1 MKSEEFY
8 ELKYP
13 HDTLSVHTG
22 NSEAILAVQKFLN
35 KRGYTDALDRPL
47 VEDGIYGPNTFNA
60 VIKYQE
66 GNGLFGDG
74 IVGDKTWDS
83 MYKTIK
89 SEEMKAASESGN
101 INAYYADSELNIDGM
116 DPSMYHNTK
125 QSNKSGGF
133 NLGKAV
139 KSIYDYTKANDNLPK
154 KSYTD
159 GWEEEKAREIE
170 KNTENSEV
178 VTPEGNFQNEEDTE
192 EFIRNY
198 GEMAAQ
204 TIGLFG

>member
-133 NLGKAV
+133 NLGKAFGAF
-139 KSIYDYTKANDNLPK
+139 SDYTKMYEDLEDKVESDGEVQNAEKRATELAENDTLLEPAVK
-154 KSYTD
+154 MP
-159 GWEEEKAREIE
+159 
-170 KNTENSEV
+170 TEDDVE
-178 VTPEGNFQNEEDTE
+178 FMEDNGYHAWLTMQK
-192 EFIRNY
+192 IY
-198 GEMAAQ
+198 
-204 TIGLFG
+204 

>member
-1 MKSEEFY
+1 MNSENLY
-8 ELKYP
+8 TLKYP
-13 HDTLSVHTG
+13 NATLSVHTG
-22 NSEAILAVQKFLN
+22 SDEAILALQKFLN
-35 KRGYTDALDRPL
+35 KRGYTDAYGRPL
-47 VEDGIYGPNTFNA
+47 AEDGIYGNNTYNA

-66 GNGLFGDG
+66 ANGLFGDG
-74 IVGDKTWDS
+74 IVGDKTWNS
-83 MYKTIK
+83 MYETIK
-89 SEEMKAASESGN
+89 GEELKAYGDAGN
-101 INAYYADSELNIDGM
+101 INAYYADSELNTEGM
-116 DPSMYHNTK
+116 KPYMYRGTN
-125 QSNKSGGF
+125 QRDNSGGF
-133 NLGKAV
+133 KPGKIIGA
-139 KSIYDYTKANDNLPK
+139 IRDYANTNDGLPK